1 MQLLPSF
8 SICDNDE
15 VSTSSDFL
23 IVGLGNPGPQYER
36 TRHNI
41 GYLALDELAE
51 RTSPMPASLSVHKRA
66 NALVAQARLGSRKV
80 ILAKPRTFMNLTG
93 GPTKALADFFKIP
106 PANIIVLFDD
116 LEIDFG
122 QVRLRPAGTGAGDH
136 GHNGLK
142 NITKALGTKDYVRA
156 GMGIGRPPGRM
167 EVKSFVLKPFA
178 KKEMDDVPIIVA
190 DMADE
195 VERHIAT
202 RS

>member
-1 MQLLPSF
+1 M
-8 SICDNDE
+8 CNNGE

-41 GYLALDELAE
+41 GYLALDEIAS
-51 RTSPMPASLSVHKRA
+51 RTSPMPATLSVHKRS
-66 NALVAQARLGSRKV
+66 NAMVAETRLGNNKV

-93 GPTKALADFFKIP
+93 GPVKALADFFKIP
-106 PANIIVLFDD
+106 PAHVIVLFDD

-167 EVKSFVLKPFA
+167 EVKSFVLKPFG
-178 KKEMDDVPIIVA
+178 KKEMDEVPIIVA

-195 VERHIAT
+195 VEHYLAVHG
-202 RS
+202 